1 VIGVIFGPPG
11 SGKGTQASRVE
22 ADFNLAHLSTGEIL
36 RLEAARRTAVGLEAA
51 RIMAM
56 GDLVPDELI
65 IDIVER
71 RMRQPDVQ
79 SGVLLD
85 GFPRTVEQ
93 AKALDAMLAK
103 DGRQVDFV
111 IALDVPKKLLVERI
125 IKRAAAQGRADDN
138 PEAIAERMHEYKTL
152 TAAVLDYYRRRG
164 VRVIEIAGVGDVD
177 SVFERI
183 RKAMDMSL

>member
-1 VIGVIFGPPG
+1 
-11 SGKGTQASRVE
+11 
-22 ADFNLAHLSTGEIL
+22 
-36 RLEAARRTAVGLEAA
+36 
-51 RIMAM
+51 M
-56 GDLVPDELI
+56 
-65 IDIVER
+65 
-71 RMRQPDVQ
+71 
-79 SGVLLD
+79 
-85 GFPRTVEQ
+85 
-93 AKALDAMLAK
+93 
-103 DGRQVDFV
+103 
-111 IALDVPKKLLVERI
+111 PKKLLVERI